1 MEDIKISGYFVFLHD
16 FDNKWD
22 CVGEFKTYG
31 EAVEC
36 TEEYRKYGEV
46 EILTN
51 VWNVIKEVLKDGKK
65 ENTL

>member
-1 MEDIKISGYFVFLHD
+1 MMEDIKTSGYFVFLND

-36 TEEYRKYGEV
+36 SKEYRKYGEV
-46 EILTN
+46 QILTN
-51 VWNVIKEVLKDGKK
+51 VWIVVKEVFG
-65 ENTL
+65 